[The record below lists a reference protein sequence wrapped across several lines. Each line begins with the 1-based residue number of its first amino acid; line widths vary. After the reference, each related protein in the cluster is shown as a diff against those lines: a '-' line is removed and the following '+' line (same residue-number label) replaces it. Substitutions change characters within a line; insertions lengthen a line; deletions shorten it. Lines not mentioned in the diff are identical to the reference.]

1 MGSATRS
8 TFASTPFTKNGRG
21 ERLRSGRHWNT
32 IHRMKRRHFLGKTV
46 VGGATLLAAREA
58 RGAEARVELLLD
70 EPIGTVSPLLFGHF
84 VEHLG
89 GVVYDGVWVGEG
101 SKVPNVGGLRS
112 ALVEALKKLKPGV
125 VRWPGGC
132 FADSYDWRDGI
143 GPRAGRPRRTNF
155 WASPGM
161 PDGPAKYDPNQ
172 FGTNEFLRFC
182 RLVGAEPYLAANLRS
197 LTARDLYQ
205 WVEYCNSPA
214 GSTSLAD
221 ARAAGG
227 DPSPFGVR
235 FWGVGNEAW
244 GCGGNLTAEEYAT
257 EYRKYTAWVPDY
269 GQRLSFIG
277 SGPNA
282 GDLEWTRGF
291 FRKLVQKGAGQLNG
305 LWGWGLHHYSWNV
318 SRGQTTDW
326 EKGKGSAVDFDVE
339 EWYELLREADKVESL
354 ILGHWSVMGELD
366 PTHKVKLI
374 VDEWGSWH
382 KPGSEADPTH
392 LLGQVS
398 TLRDALVA
406 GLSLDTFIRHAD
418 KVAMANVAQ
427 LVNCLH
433 SLFVAHEDR
442 FFVTPNYHV
451 FDMYAAHQNGQA
463 VPTVWSAPPI
473 HHPRRGQEATFWGLS
488 GSASLH
494 DKKAV
499 LTVVNPHASEARET
513 EILCRGAAVRE
524 AQARVLTANDLHA
537 HNSFEDPR
545 RLEPKDVGVATG
557 AGGRLT
563 WRFPAASVTRLL
575 IDLA

>member
-1 MGSATRS
+1 
-8 TFASTPFTKNGRG
+8 
-21 ERLRSGRHWNT
+21 
-32 IHRMKRRHFLGKTV
+32 MKRRQFLEKTV
-46 VGGATLLAAREA
+46 AGGASALLGARSA
-58 RGAEARVELLLD
+58 RASDSRVELLLD

-101 SKVPNVGGLRS
+101 SKIQNVGGLRS
-112 ALVEALKKLKPGV
+112 ALVDALKKLKPGV

-155 WASPGM
+155 WATPQMPEGPGSTTRTSS
-161 PDGPAKYDPNQ
+161 ARTSSSASAQ
-172 FGTNEFLRFC
+172 
-182 RLVGAEPYLAANLRS
+182 LVGTEPYVAANLRS
-197 LTARDLYQ
+197 LTARDFYQ

-214 GSTSLAD
+214 GSTSLAE

-227 DPSPFGVR
+227 DPSPFDVR

-257 EYRKYTAWVPDY
+257 EYRRFTAWVPTY
-269 GQRLSFIG
+269 GKPLSFIG
-277 SGPNA
+277 SGPNG
-282 GDLEWTRGF
+282 GDLEWTRGLLS
-291 FRKLVQKGAGQLNG
+291 RARGEGAGQLNG

-326 EKGKGSAVDFDVE
+326 DAGKGSAVDFGLE

-354 ILGHWSVMGELD
+354 IEGHWSVMKEFD

-382 KPGSEADPTH
+382 RPGSEADPTH
-392 LLGQVS
+392 LLGQAS

-451 FDMYAAHQNGQA
+451 FDMYAAHQNGRA
-463 VPTVWSAPPI
+463 VRTTFAAPTLHAP
-473 HHPRRGQEATFWGLS
+473 RLGQDATFWGLS
-488 GSASLH
+488 GSASVR

-499 LTVVNPHASEARET
+499 LTVVNPHASEPRDA
-513 EILCRGAAVRE
+513 EIACRGASVKA
-524 AQARVLTANDLHA
+524 AQARVLTAADLHA
-537 HNSFEDPR
+537 HNTFDDPR
-545 RLEPKDVGVATG
+545 RRWSPSTRRWQPRRA
-557 AGGRLT
+557 
-563 WRFPAASVTRLL
+563 PPSCSASPPRR
-575 IDLA
+575 